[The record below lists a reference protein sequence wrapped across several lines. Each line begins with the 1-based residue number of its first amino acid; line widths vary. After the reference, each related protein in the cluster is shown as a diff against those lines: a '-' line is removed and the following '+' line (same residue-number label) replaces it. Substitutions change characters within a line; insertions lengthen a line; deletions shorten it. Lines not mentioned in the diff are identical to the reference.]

1 METSFYSP
9 SQHYF
14 AFTRACSRFTLKYFR
29 TCFEFPQVGF
39 DVQLPGSL
47 KHFTYW
53 YGSRYRRITRGLWW
67 GSNCSNVRLRKWS
80 SAPHSCT
87 IQSLVS
93 ASFWS
98 CQVITQSK
106 TLIYSYFQ
114 KKNTGSSFDAI
125 EALLSLSS
133 KYMIEGLKRDVVEHL
148 RFPFPSEANRLS
160 NSLRVLSRHEVV
172 RGIAMG

>member
-1 METSFYSP
+1 M
-9 SQHYF
+9 
-14 AFTRACSRFTLKYFR
+14 
-29 TCFEFPQVGF
+29 
-39 DVQLPGSL
+39 
-47 KHFTYW
+47 
-53 YGSRYRRITRGLWW
+53 
-67 GSNCSNVRLRKWS
+67 
-80 SAPHSCT
+80 
-87 IQSLVS
+87 
-93 ASFWS
+93 
-98 CQVITQSK
+98 ITQSK

-148 RFPFPSEANRLS
+148 RFLFPSEANRLS